1 MYLLYSPMKD
11 TISIVVA
18 SDNFYAILIA
28 ALLKSIDVNHKTPE
42 HIDFHIIDDGI
53 STKFKKQLE
62 TIVDPSRLT
71 IFWHTSK
78 SIIPSNLSIPVDTSG
93 FPMTTYLRVFAPNV
107 VGLDVHKLLY
117 IDVDIILQDDI
128 SKLWHMST
136 GEHVIAAV
144 QDIAK
149 TVDCDWGGLP
159 NYKELGLDPK
169 TKYFNAGVLLINTDK
184 WREQNISAEII
195 GALIKYKETV
205 QLGDQYGLNVVF
217 ATKWEELD
225 PKWNW
230 FASLEK
236 GNPSLIHF
244 LDIKPIFTTYNSN
257 EYFKQEFF
265 RYLDMTPWKNF
276 KLINGKNRLFRKAFN
291 KIKKALLRLS
301 N

>member
-1 MYLLYSPMKD
+1 MKD

-28 ALLKSIDVNHKTPE
+28 ALLKSIDVNHKTSE
-42 HIDFHIIDDGI
+42 HINFHIIDDGI

-236 GNPSLIHF
+236 GNPSLVHF

>member
-1 MYLLYSPMKD
+1 MKD
-11 TISIVVA
+11 NISIVVA

-78 SIIPSNLSIPVDTSG
+78 SIIPANLSIPVDTSG

-128 SKLWHMST
+128 SKLWNMST
-136 GEHVIAAV
+136 GEHVIGAI

-149 TVDCDWGGLP
+149 TVDCEWGGLP

-217 ATKWEELD
+217 AQKWQELD
-225 PKWNW
+225 QKWNW
-230 FASLEK
+230 FASWENE
-236 GNPSLIHF
+236 NPSLVHF

-257 EYFKQEFF
+257 EFFKKEFF
-265 RYLDMTPWKNF
+265 RYLDMTPWKGF
-276 KLINGKNRLFRKAFN
+276 KVINGKNRLFRKAFN
-291 KIKKALLRLS
+291 KLKKAFLRLR
-301 N
+301 

>member
-1 MYLLYSPMKD
+1 MKD

-53 STKFKKQLE
+53 SNKFKKQLE